1 MHISSAQVGRAFGL
15 IMGVALTMVVSSV
28 SAQASEAS
36 TAGVTA
42 APVGL
47 AGSGDPAIQEA
58 VKYIQSHQ
66 VVNVET
72 DTVSVQSPRSRRK
85 PAAKRP
91 SRHVYI
97 LGGAEAFPM

>member
-1 MHISSAQVGRAFGL
+1 MHISSAQVGKAFGL
-15 IMGVALTMVVSSV
+15 IVGMALTLAVSTVPV
-28 SAQASEAS
+28 SASEAS

-72 DTVSVQSPRSRRK
+72 DTVSVQSSRSRRK

-91 SRHVYI
+91 ARHVYI

>member
-1 MHISSAQVGRAFGL
+1 MHISSAQVGKAFGL
-15 IMGVALTMVVSSV
+15 IVGMALTLAVSTV
-28 SAQASEAS
+28 PAQASEAS

-72 DTVSVQSPRSRRK
+72 DTVSVQRSRRK
-85 PAAKRP
+85 PAAKR
-91 SRHVYI
+91 SARHVYI